1 MVIQLTFRFRE
12 DPNKEIYTIQPTI
25 FEAQRFRASHGG
37 DGSTSPSIGGPD
49 EQRWNRWKDSGGG
62 WQQDNPSDNPNYD
75 RDSNFQDLTTQLSP
89 NFTKTWEPYFKNS
102 NGTGAINWNPV
113 GDGSPGP
120 IVNGLVLSINH
131 ASGPVWN
138 NSGAMWV
145 KVNDLTG
152 THTDGTKHTITT
164 NMILTSHSDGGKEF
178 EVGNLGLEPL
188 VIRKIIPPTGNA
200 TKFKLM

>member
-1 MVIQLTFRFRE
+1 M
-12 DPNKEIYTIQPTI
+12 
-25 FEAQRFRASHGG
+25 
-37 DGSTSPSIGGPD
+37 
-49 EQRWNRWKDSGGG
+49 
-62 WQQDNPSDNPNYD
+62 
-75 RDSNFQDLTTQLSP
+75 
-89 NFTKTWEPYFKNS
+89 
-102 NGTGAINWNPV
+102 

-200 TKFKLM
+200 TKFKLMLSGYTKFLTNDSQTATTLGISQHDIFTNVPTEGQELFFKQPVIKTEIDEGKDE